1 MAFKL
6 ADRETIIA
14 THSEHATGPGW
25 SNDWIN
31 VLVFNAD
38 GQKIRE
44 VGIQWSEMTEEMR
57 HLFKLCAAAN
67 KEMLGAV
74 KRLAKKE
81 G

>member
-31 VLVFNAD
+31 VLVFNA
-38 GQKIRE
+38 GKIRE

-74 KRLAKKE
+74 SRLSNKDEK
-81 G
+81 

>member
-1 MAFKL
+1 MSLQL
-6 ADRETIIA
+6 ADGETIIA

-31 VLVFNAD
+31 VLVFNA
-38 GQKIRE
+38 GKIRE
-44 VGIQWSEMTEEMR
+44 VGIQWFEMTEEMR

-81 G
+81 GE